1 MKNDISTEQKELEKI
16 RRIHVAGKLLKEL
29 LVLLI
34 VIVALIPLVWVVFL
48 SLKTNN
54 EIFFNPLS
62 FPEEIQWGN
71 YTTAFRK
78 IPFIRMLKNT
88 FTEMIIAIPVG
99 MFISMC
105 SSFAIAKIRF
115 GNDKWN
121 NTLYT
126 YFIAGIIIPGFV
138 LLFPV
143 YLIMNKI
150 GLYDSLLGMALVHI
164 SWCAPM
170 NTAIM
175 VNAFRGIPSVLEE
188 AAAIDG
194 CGIWKILFK
203 VYMPLMKPTMVTIF
217 ILSFLSVWNDF
228 VLARVLLLS
237 NDLQTISM
245 ASALFKGLY
254 STDYAMM
261 TAAIVIL
268 VIPQLAVFAGLQKH
282 IIDGITAGAVK
293 G

>member
-121 NTLYT
+121 
-126 YFIAGIIIPGFV
+126 V
-138 LLFPV
+138 
-143 YLIMNKI
+143 
-150 GLYDSLLGMALVHI
+150 
-164 SWCAPM
+164 
-170 NTAIM
+170 
-175 VNAFRGIPSVLEE
+175 
-188 AAAIDG
+188 
-194 CGIWKILFK
+194 
-203 VYMPLMKPTMVTIF
+203 
-217 ILSFLSVWNDF
+217 
-228 VLARVLLLS
+228 
-237 NDLQTISM
+237 
-245 ASALFKGLY
+245 
-254 STDYAMM
+254 
-261 TAAIVIL
+261 
-268 VIPQLAVFAGLQKH
+268 
-282 IIDGITAGAVK
+282 
-293 G
+293 